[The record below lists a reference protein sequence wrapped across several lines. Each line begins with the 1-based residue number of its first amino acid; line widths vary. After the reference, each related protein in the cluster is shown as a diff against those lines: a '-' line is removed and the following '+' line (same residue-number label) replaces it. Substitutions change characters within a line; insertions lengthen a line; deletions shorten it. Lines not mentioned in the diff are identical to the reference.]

1 MFQYIS
7 NDNLTA
13 ILNPLNYVGDVNSTN
28 HLLVCKSWRSAIRAS
43 PWDEAAKVIQ
53 HIFAA
58 TATIL
63 NPSWI
68 TGSHVTSVTGSW

>member
-1 MFQYIS
+1 MFFHFFRYFFREKTQKIGNPIHMFQYIS

-43 PWDEAAKVIQ
+43 PWDEAAKVI
-53 HIFAA
+53 
-58 TATIL
+58 
-63 NPSWI
+63 
-68 TGSHVTSVTGSW
+68 